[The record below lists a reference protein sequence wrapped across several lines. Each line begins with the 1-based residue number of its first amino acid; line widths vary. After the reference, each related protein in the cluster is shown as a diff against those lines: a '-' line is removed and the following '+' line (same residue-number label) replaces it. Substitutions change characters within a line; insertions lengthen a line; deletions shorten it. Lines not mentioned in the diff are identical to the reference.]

1 MSAEKNIIHNIVP
14 PDRRAESG
22 RRTNMPRNVNRDY
35 LDCARKMPRL
45 KHSVGSKFDIRT
57 SEVVKWLLNQ
67 PDIMQKVF
75 NFAMNG
81 GVIVYDPDTGEWRGA
96 DMP

>member
-1 MSAEKNIIHNIVP
+1 
-14 PDRRAESG
+14 
-22 RRTNMPRNVNRDY
+22 MPRKLKQDY

-45 KHSVGSKFDIRT
+45 KHTVGGKFDIRT
-57 SEVVKWLLNQ
+57 SEVVKWLLDQ
-67 PDIMQKVF
+67 PCIMQKVF
-75 NFAMNG
+75 NFAVNR

>member
-1 MSAEKNIIHNIVP
+1 
-14 PDRRAESG
+14 
-22 RRTNMPRNVNRDY
+22 MPRKVNNDY
-35 LDCARKMPRL
+35 LNCARKMPRL
-45 KHSVGSKFDIRT
+45 KHTVGSKFDIRT

-81 GVIVYDPDTGEWRGA
+81 GVIVYDPDTGEWRGV
-96 DMP
+96 DIP